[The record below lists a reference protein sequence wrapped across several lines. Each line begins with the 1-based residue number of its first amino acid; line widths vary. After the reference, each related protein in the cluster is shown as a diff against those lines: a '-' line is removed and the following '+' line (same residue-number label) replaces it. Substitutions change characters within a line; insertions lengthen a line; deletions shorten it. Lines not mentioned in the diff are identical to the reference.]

1 MTKKDAGT
9 QRAEEQRGREA
20 EEKRAALRNYFPSA
34 PKQLKMQNAKFLIF
48 NRRAE
53 ICDARASLREHR
65 LIWSKATLRTW
76 RTSAQKTSSLP
87 HLPTFRLCLCWL
99 KKVSLELTQ
108 P

>member
-53 ICDARASLREHR
+53 ICDARASFNWERSDSPHQENLCTED
-65 LIWSKATLRTW
+65 LLTPSPPQF
-76 RTSAQKTSSLP
+76 SPLP
-87 HLPTFRLCLCWL
+87 LLV
-99 KKVSLELTQ
+99 KKS
-108 P
+108 